1 MTPADDDA
9 RDPAPRAPGRA
20 RSLARGVV
28 RPLIAG
34 VAVAVVADVLL
45 LRTPDAVVAGVAAAL
60 AVTLAASLG
69 AGDEYLWPE
78 TGPDDAHGS
87 RRDVTLLSWTLVGR
101 DGRVTESAVRRVRVN
116 AERRLARRGA
126 RLAAGLGA
134 VGTGANDADAEARAR
149 SLFGDRAWTALTGR
163 GGWLPSLGDLQ
174 HCVDVVERLGG
185 VAASSAGTRAAP
197 PVSSAGALPPTAT
210 GLPAPASAPTPA
222 PPTGPTGP
230 SRTAR
235 GGTTP

>member
-1 MTPADDDA
+1 MT
-9 RDPAPRAPGRA
+9 RAF
-20 RSLARGVV
+20 V
-28 RPLIAG
+28 RPLLAG

-60 AVTLAASLG
+60 AVVLAASLG

-101 DGRVTESAVRRVRVN
+101 DGRVTESAVRRVRAN

-134 VGTGANDADAEARAR
+134 VGTGANDAEAEARAR
-149 SLFGDRAWTALTGR
+149 ALLGDRAWTALTGR
-163 GGWLPSLGDLQ
+163 GGWLPSLGDVQ
-174 HCVDVVERLGG
+174 HCVDVVERLGD
-185 VAASSAGTRAAP
+185 
-197 PVSSAGALPPTAT
+197 SAGAGTVDRPARVTSGP
-210 GLPAPASAPTPA
+210 PAPASAPAPA